1 MHPGVDGELVRV
13 RHAELLREAAR
24 ERQIRAARRAGAID
38 RTSWRHRTGLAVVR
52 LGEAIAGAGPRR
64 SPTVTPG
71 RAAVVRM
78 NQEVC

>member
-1 MHPGVDGELVRV
+1 MYPGVDGELVRV

-38 RTSWRHRTGLAVVR
+38 RPSWRRRAGLAVVR
-52 LGEAIAGAGPRR
+52 LGEVIAGAAPRR

-71 RAAVVRM
+71 RAAVRM
-78 NQEVC
+78 NQEPC